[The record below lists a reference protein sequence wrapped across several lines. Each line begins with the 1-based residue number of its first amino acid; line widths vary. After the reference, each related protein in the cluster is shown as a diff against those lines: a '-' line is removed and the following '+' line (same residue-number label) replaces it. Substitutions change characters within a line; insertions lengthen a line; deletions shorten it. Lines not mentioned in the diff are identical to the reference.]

1 MFVIAQYMFSA
12 STVFPRHPAKAVVC
26 LLFQLLYLPGIQPCQ
41 MSSNSFFP
49 SHNSLCLPGIRP
61 WQMSS
66 NSPFPSHNSLYLPGI
81 QPWQLSSNS
90 PLPSHNSL
98 YLPVIQP
105 WQMSSNS
112 FCLLITP
119 STSQS
124 IPPSAHSVCVRYLM
138 R

>member
-1 MFVIAQYMFSA
+1 MFVIVQYMLSA

-26 LLFQLLYLPGIQPCQ
+26 QLFQLLYLPGIRPCQ
-41 MSSNSFFP
+41 MSSNSF
-49 SHNSLCLPGIRP
+49 
-61 WQMSS
+61 
-66 NSPFPSHNSLYLPGI
+66 
-81 QPWQLSSNS
+81 
-90 PLPSHNSL
+90 LPSHNSL

>member
-1 MFVIAQYMFSA
+1 MFVIAQYMLSA
-12 STVFPRHPAKAVVC
+12 STVFTRRPAKAVVC
-26 LLFQLLYLPGIQPCQ
+26 QLFQL
-41 MSSNSFFP
+41 
-49 SHNSLCLPGIRP
+49 LCLPGIRP

-66 NSPFPSHNSLYLPGI
+66 NSF
-81 QPWQLSSNS
+81 
-90 PLPSHNSL
+90 LPSHNSL
-98 YLPVIQP
+98 YLPVIQT

-112 FCLLITP
+112 FCLLITA

>member
-1 MFVIAQYMFSA
+1 MFVIAQYMLSA
-12 STVFPRHPAKAVVC
+12 STVFPRHPAKTVVC
-26 LLFQLLYLPGIQPCQ
+26 QLFQLLYLPVIQ
-41 MSSNSFFP
+41 
-49 SHNSLCLPGIRP
+49 P

-66 NSPFPSHNSLYLPGI
+66 NSF
-81 QPWQLSSNS
+81 
-90 PLPSHNSL
+90 LPSHNSL

-124 IPPSAHSVCVRYLM
+124 IPPSVHSVCVRYLM

>member
-1 MFVIAQYMFSA
+1 MFVIAQYMLSA

-26 LLFQLLYLPGIQPCQ
+26 QLLQLLYLPVIQ
-41 MSSNSFFP
+41 
-49 SHNSLCLPGIRP
+49 P
-61 WQMSS
+61 WQMS
-66 NSPFPSHNSLYLPGI
+66 YT
-81 QPWQLSSNS
+81 S

-98 YLPVIQP
+98 YLPGPRPWQMSSNSFLPSYNSLYLPGIRPWQMSSTSPLPSHNSLYLLGIQP
-105 WQMSSNS
+105 WQLSSNS

-124 IPPSAHSVCVRYLM
+124 IPPSVHSVCVRYLM

>member
-1 MFVIAQYMFSA
+1 MFVIAKYMLSA

-26 LLFQLLYLPGIQPCQ
+26 QLLQLLYLPVIQPWQ
-41 MSSNSFFP
+41 MSSTSPLP
-49 SHNSLCLPGIRP
+49 SHNSLYLPGIRP

-66 NSPFPSHNSLYLPGI
+66 NSPLPSHNSLYLPGI
-81 QPWQLSSNS
+81 QPWQL
-90 PLPSHNSL
+90 
-98 YLPVIQP
+98 
-105 WQMSSNS
+105 SSNS

>member
-1 MFVIAQYMFSA
+1 MFVIAQYMLSA

-26 LLFQLLYLPGIQPCQ
+26 QLFQLLYLPGIRPC
-41 MSSNSFFP
+41 
-49 SHNSLCLPGIRP
+49 
-61 WQMSS
+61 
-66 NSPFPSHNSLYLPGI
+66 
-81 QPWQLSSNS
+81 
-90 PLPSHNSL
+90 
-98 YLPVIQP
+98 
-105 WQMSSNS
+105 QMSSNS

>member
-1 MFVIAQYMFSA
+1 MFVIAQYMLSA

-26 LLFQLLYLPGIQPCQ
+26 QLFQLLYLPVIQPWQ
-41 MSSNSFFP
+41 MSSNSPLP
-49 SHNSLCLPGIRP
+49 SHNSLYLPGPRP

-66 NSPFPSHNSLYLPGI
+66 NSPLPSHNSLYLPGI
-81 QPWQLSSNS
+81 QPWQL
-90 PLPSHNSL
+90 
-98 YLPVIQP
+98 
-105 WQMSSNS
+105 SSNS

>member
-1 MFVIAQYMFSA
+1 MFVIAQYMLSA
-12 STVFPRHPAKAVVC
+12 STVFTRRPAKAVVC
-26 LLFQLLYLPGIQPCQ
+26 QLFQLLYLPGIQPWQ
-41 MSSNSFFP
+41 LSSNSFFL

-61 WQMSS
+61 WQM
-66 NSPFPSHNSLYLPGI
+66 Y
-81 QPWQLSSNS
+81 
-90 PLPSHNSL
+90 
-98 YLPVIQP
+98 
-105 WQMSSNS
+105 SNS

>member
-1 MFVIAQYMFSA
+1 MFVIAQYMLSA
-12 STVFPRHPAKAVVC
+12 STVFTRRPAKAVVC
-26 LLFQLLYLPGIQPCQ
+26 QLFQLLYLPVIQ
-41 MSSNSFFP
+41 
-49 SHNSLCLPGIRP
+49 P

-66 NSPFPSHNSLYLPGI
+66 NSF
-81 QPWQLSSNS
+81 
-90 PLPSHNSL
+90 LPSHNSL

-124 IPPSAHSVCVRYLM
+124 IPPSVHSVCVRYLM

>member
-1 MFVIAQYMFSA
+1 MFVIAQYMLSA

-26 LLFQLLYLPGIQPCQ
+26 QLFQLLYLPG
-41 MSSNSFFP
+41 
-49 SHNSLCLPGIRP
+49 
-61 WQMSS
+61 
-66 NSPFPSHNSLYLPGI
+66 
-81 QPWQLSSNS
+81 
-90 PLPSHNSL
+90 
-98 YLPVIQP
+98 IQP

-124 IPPSAHSVCVRYLM
+124 IPPSVHSVCVRYLM

>member
-1 MFVIAQYMFSA
+1 MFVIAQYMLSV

-26 LLFQLLYLPGIQPCQ
+26 QLFQLLYLPGIQPWQ

-49 SHNSLCLPGIRP
+49 SHNSLYLPGIR
-61 WQMSS
+61 
-66 NSPFPSHNSLYLPGI
+66 
-81 QPWQLSSNS
+81 
-90 PLPSHNSL
+90 
-98 YLPVIQP
+98 P

>member
-1 MFVIAQYMFSA
+1 MFVIAKYMLSA

-26 LLFQLLYLPGIQPCQ
+26 QLL
-41 MSSNSFFP
+41 
-49 SHNSLCLPGIRP
+49 
-61 WQMSS
+61 
-66 NSPFPSHNSLYLPGI
+66 
-81 QPWQLSSNS
+81 QL
-90 PLPSHNSL
+90 L

-105 WQMSSNS
+105 WQMSSTSPLPSHNSLYLPGPRPWQMSSNS
-112 FCLLITP
+112 FCLLITPSTSLSFSRGKCPLTPSCLLITP